1 MDHNSFHNQPALL
14 RRLGRCFQHLR
25 ARRTLSL
32 RRCSRGQGL
41 VEFALI
47 LPLLLL
53 LILGIIEFG
62 YVFTVYTGLFNAAR
76 EGARYGVV
84 RPSDV
89 SGIESRT
96 RGKIFLVD
104 PNAVDMDITVRY
116 DNGPGTEP
124 FTNTAQV
131 QIGDRVLV
139 HLTYDLPTITPVIQP
154 IASTLH
160 VETEA
165 ARTIATLGDAVSPPE
180 PGEPSDADVDGVP
193 DDEDNCPDVANPDQA
208 DTD

>member
-1 MDHNSFHNQPALL
+1 
-14 RRLGRCFQHLR
+14 
-25 ARRTLSL
+25 
-32 RRCSRGQGL
+32 L

-165 ARTIATLGDAVSPPE
+165 ARTIATLGDAAILTRPIPMATGSAMPATTVLLSPTLTRPI
-180 PGEPSDADVDGVP
+180 PMTTGSAMPATTAARP
-193 DDEDNCPDVANPDQA
+193 W
-208 DTD
+208 T